1 MPIINEKANIEEA
14 KEIQAKIRNTRS
26 ARAFRAY
33 ATGISEIMVRI
44 METAAI
50 QVKIRKSVK
59 CGKKVNDETYR
70 IKHKSFRDRIWKL
83 WFPSI
88 TQPMNKLIYKRC
100 VKICTYCQG
109 SEQVPSVSKHQPHI
123 PKRTPSA
130 SEV

>member
-14 KEIQAKIRNTRS
+14 KEIQAKIRKTRS

-59 CGKKVNDETYR
+59 YGR
-70 IKHKSFRDRIWKL
+70 
-83 WFPSI
+83 
-88 TQPMNKLIYKRC
+88 
-100 VKICTYCQG
+100 
-109 SEQVPSVSKHQPHI
+109 
-123 PKRTPSA
+123 
-130 SEV
+130 